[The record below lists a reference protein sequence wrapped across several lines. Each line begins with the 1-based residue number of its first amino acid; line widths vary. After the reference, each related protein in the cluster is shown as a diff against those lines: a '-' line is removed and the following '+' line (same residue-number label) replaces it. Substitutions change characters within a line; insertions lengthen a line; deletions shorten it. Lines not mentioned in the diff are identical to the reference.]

1 MNCRQLTRWLARLEA
16 PRVHAKRMQF
26 LIRYFGDPEPA
37 EVTPSALV
45 LWLHQPWCT
54 TTAHP
59 GGCEPRAVGEESS
72 YASL

>member
-1 MNCRQLTRWLARLEA
+1 MSHQLTRRLARLEA
-16 PRVHAKRMQF
+16 PRVHATRMQF
-26 LIRYFGDPEPA
+26 LIRSCGDPEPA
-37 EVTPSALV
+37 DVPPSALV

-59 GGCEPRAVGEESS
+59 GGCEPRAVEEASS